1 MNTQTGKEENVNTI
15 EESFNKTQ
23 AQVIN
28 PEVNKEIPDH
38 LKLLKDY
45 LIERKEKVLL
55 VLLILGF
62 SGLIVSNLNF
72 NTY

>member
-15 EESFNKTQ
+15 EESFKKTQ
-23 AQVIN
+23 TQEIN
-28 PEVNKEIPDH
+28 PEVNKRIPDY
-38 LKLLKDY
+38 LKLIKDY
-45 LIERKEKVLL
+45 LIEMKEKNLL

-72 NTY
+72 KIY